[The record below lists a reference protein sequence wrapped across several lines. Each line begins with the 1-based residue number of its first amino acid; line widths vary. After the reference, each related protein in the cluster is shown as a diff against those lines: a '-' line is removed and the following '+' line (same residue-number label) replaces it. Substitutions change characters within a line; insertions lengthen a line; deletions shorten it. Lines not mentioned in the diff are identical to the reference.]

1 MPCENAAQSENYFEF
16 IGEYSG
22 VLDYVKEEFNTEC
35 ITVIDQRFA
44 IAYVKKNGRTS
55 IYGQNYPY
63 NTIPRCFGLMDT
75 QMLEDVGVAQV
86 RRSTLDLYGNGVLV
100 GMIDTGIDYE
110 HPAFR
115 YEDGSSKIYS
125 LWDQTIEGDSEDTF
139 LGYGTEY
146 TKEQIEEALK
156 SDVPQQ
162 KVPSKDESG
171 HGTFLAGLIAGNEDN
186 ETGFSGIAPN
196 AGLVVVKLRKAKDY
210 LKEYYCID
218 PKYEAYAETDIMLAV
233 HYIDHIAEQLQR
245 PIVIFLGIGTNLASH
260 LGTGPLDQY
269 LSGRA
274 MLRGVA
280 VVTSAGNEG
289 QARHHYSGQV
299 SQNDE
304 KVEVKVGE
312 SEYGFAMELWGLA
325 PNRYYVDIESPSGQK
340 TGRIQGGLS
349 GQRYVTFL
357 LEKTRLIV
365 EYFTVDT
372 SAGAPVIVM
381 RFQNP
386 APGIW
391 NIYVS
396 DDGVGNR
403 EFDLWL
409 PITNFISEDT
419 FFLES
424 TPYNTLVAPSNTGL
438 LISCGSYNSNTGSLA
453 IDSSRGFPRNA
464 VKPDFTAP
472 GVEILGPL
480 PRKRYGRK
488 SGTSVSG
495 AITAGIAALM
505 LEWGIVQKNDM
516 QINTTRIKN
525 YLIRGARRDP
535 ERIYPN
541 REWGYGQVDLYET
554 FLGIR

>member
-1 MPCENAAQSENYFEF
+1 MSCINAAQSDDYFEF
-16 IGEYSG
+16 IAEYSG
-22 VLDYVKEEFNTEC
+22 ILDYVKDEFQTEC
-35 ITVIDQRFA
+35 ITVINERFA
-44 IAYVKKNGRTS
+44 VAYVKKEGRIS
-55 IYGQNYPY
+55 IYDQSYPY
-63 NTIPRCFGLMDT
+63 NTIPRCFGLMDS

-125 LWDQTIEGDSEDTF
+125 LWDQTIHSDPEETLF
-139 LGYGTEY
+139 GYGTQY

-156 SDVPQQ
+156 QEVPQE

-171 HGTFLAGLIAGNEDN
+171 HGTFLAGLIAGNEEN
-186 ETGFSGIAPN
+186 EAGFSGIAPN
-196 AGLVVVKLRKAKDY
+196 AELIVVKLRRAKEY

-233 HYIDHIAEQLQR
+233 RYIDYIAEMLQK
-245 PIVIFLGIGTNLASH
+245 PVVIFLGIGTSLASH
-260 LGTGPLDQY
+260 LGSGPLDQY

-274 MLRGVA
+274 LRRGVA

-289 QARHHYSGQV
+289 QARHHYMGQV
-299 SQNDE
+299 SDQGTN
-304 KVEVKVGE
+304 VEVKVGNL
-312 SEYGFAMELWGLA
+312 EYGFTVELWGLP
-325 PNRYYVDIESPSGQK
+325 PNRYYVDIKSPSGQK
-340 TGRIQGGLS
+340 TGRIQGGSS
-349 GQRYVTFL
+349 GQREVSFL
-357 LEKTRLIV
+357 LEKTKLVV
-365 EYFTVDT
+365 EYFTVDA
-372 SAGAPVIVM
+372 SAGSPVIVM
-381 RFQNP
+381 RFQSP
-386 APGIW
+386 SPGIW
-391 NIYVS
+391 SILVS

-403 EFDLWL
+403 EFDMWL
-409 PITNFISEDT
+409 PIMNFLTEDT

-438 LISCGSYNSNTGSLA
+438 LMCCGNYNSNNGSLA

-464 VKPDFTAP
+464 IKPDFVAP

-480 PRKRYGRK
+480 PRNRYGRR
-488 SGTSVSG
+488 SGSSVSG
-495 AITAGIAALM
+495 AITAGISALM
-505 LEWGIVQKNDM
+505 LEWGIVQKNDL

-525 YLIRGARRDP
+525 YLIRGARRDSD
-535 ERIYPN
+535 RIYPN
-541 REWGYGQVDLYET
+541 REWGYGEIDLYET

>member
-1 MPCENAAQSENYFEF
+1 MPCENAAQSDDYFEF

-22 VLDYVKEEFNTEC
+22 VLDYVKEEFNTDC
-35 ITVIDQRFA
+35 ITVINQRFA

-86 RRSTLDLYGNGVLV
+86 RRSALDLYGNGVLV

-125 LWDQTIEGDSEDTF
+125 LWDQTVKGNPEETF

-146 TKEQIEEALK
+146 TKEQIEEALR
-156 SDVPQQ
+156 SEVPQE

-186 ETGFSGIAPN
+186 EAGFSGIAPN
-196 AGLVVVKLRKAKDY
+196 AGLIVVKLRKAKDY

-233 HYIDHIAEQLQR
+233 RYSDYIAEQLQR
-245 PIVIFLGIGTNLASH
+245 PIVIFLGIGTSLASH
-260 LGTGPLDQY
+260 LGTGPLD
-269 LSGRA
+269 
-274 MLRGVA
+274 
-280 VVTSAGNEG
+280 
-289 QARHHYSGQV
+289 H
-299 SQNDE
+299 
-304 KVEVKVGE
+304 
-312 SEYGFAMELWGLA
+312 
-325 PNRYYVDIESPSGQK
+325 YVDIESPSGQK

-349 GQRYVTFL
+349 GQRDVTFL
-357 LEKTRLIV
+357 LERTRLIV

-396 DDGVGNR
+396 DDEVGNR

-409 PITNFISEDT
+409 PITNFLSEDT

-438 LISCGSYNSNTGSLA
+438 LMCCGSYNSNTGSLA

-480 PRKRYGRK
+480 PRNRYGRK

-516 QINTTRIKN
+516 QMNTTRIKN
-525 YLIRGARRDP
+525 YLIRGARRDQG
-535 ERIYPN
+535 RIYPN
-541 REWGYGQVDLYET
+541 REWGYGELDLYET